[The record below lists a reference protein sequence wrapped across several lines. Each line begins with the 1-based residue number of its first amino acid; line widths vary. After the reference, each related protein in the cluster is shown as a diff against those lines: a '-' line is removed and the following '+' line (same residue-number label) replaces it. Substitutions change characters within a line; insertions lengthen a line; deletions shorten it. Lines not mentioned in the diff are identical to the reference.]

1 MAVLFCVL
9 PRSFFEKSSI
19 EEDQERPRENSVTT
33 IAENELQKK
42 TDWKK
47 RMEEVTMATSLGLVP
62 RWNETTTQENVL
74 KNEQK
79 KLAIN

>member
-42 TDWKK
+42 NGLKKTDGRGYHGNEPWP
-47 RMEEVTMATSLGLVP
+47 RTSLERNDDPGKRV
-62 RWNETTTQENVL
+62 E
-74 KNEQK
+74 K
-79 KLAIN
+79 